1 MLGNNATLQTFRSD
15 FSVDIFF
22 SQNLTMLRFPY
33 GKICFLFPLA
43 KDQSTPEKLM
53 RDLEKAKKVRT
64 QMCFK
69 NRFCQKR
76 KKITRKYMHKLNTKW
91 PTVQSVDFSSFGI
104 IFKFNQYMHY
114 LQIVF
119 FL

>member
-76 KKITRKYMHKLNTKW
+76 KKNYAKIHAQTEYKMANC
-91 PTVQSVDFSSFGI
+91 SVGR
-104 IFKFNQYMHY
+104 
-114 LQIVF
+114 V
-119 FL
+119 